1 MQFSA
6 GQIAAL
12 VQGEVVGDVNV
23 LISNV
28 AKIEE
33 GSEGCISFLANPKYE
48 PYVYTT
54 KSSVVMVSTSFEPKQ
69 TVPAT
74 MIRVKDPYT
83 SFTLLLEEY
92 QRLTSL
98 KKSGVEEPSFISKT
112 AQVGENS
119 YRGAFSYV
127 GENCKI
133 GVNVKIYPQVYI
145 GDNVEIGDN
154 TILYAGVKIY
164 QGCKIGKYCTIASGT
179 VIGSDGFGFA
189 PQADG
194 TYKNIP
200 QLGIVIIEDHVD
212 VGANTTIDRATM
224 GATIIRKGVKLDNL
238 IQIAHNVEIGE
249 NTVMASQSGI
259 SGSTKIGSNCIIAG
273 QVGVVGHIKIAN
285 RTSVGAQSGIS
296 KGVSQEGTALF
307 GSPAIDYNNQL
318 KSIIVY
324 RKLPEMLKRIE
335 EMEKQLTKFQSE
347 LKSNSVNQ

>member
-1 MQFSA
+1 MEFSA

-12 VQGEVVGDVNV
+12 VQGEIEGDANI

-33 GSEGCISFLANPKYE
+33 GAPGCISFLANPKYE
-48 PYVYTT
+48 PFVYDT
-54 KSSVVMVSTSFEPKQ
+54 KSSVVMVSKTFVARQ
-69 TVPAT
+69 AIPAT
-74 MIRVKDPYT
+74 LIRVADPYL

-98 KKSGVEEPSFISKT
+98 KKSGTEQPSFFSESASI
-112 AQVGENS
+112 GENA
-119 YRGAFSYV
+119 YLGAFSYV
-127 GENCKI
+127 GQNCKI
-133 GVNVKIYPQVYI
+133 GKNVKIYPQVFI

-154 TILYAGVKIY
+154 TILFAGVKIY
-164 QGCKIGKYCTIASGT
+164 QGVKIGKHCTIASGA

-194 TYKNIP
+194 SYKNIP

-212 VGANTTIDRATM
+212 IGANTTIDRATM
-224 GATIIRKGVKLDNL
+224 GATIIKKGVKLDNL

-273 QVGVVGHIKIAN
+273 QVGIVGHIKIAN
-285 RTSVGAQSGIS
+285 KTSVGAQSGVS
-296 KGVSQEGTALF
+296 KAVVKENTALF
-307 GSPAIDYNNQL
+307 GSPAIDYNDQL
-318 KSIIVY
+318 RSMIVY
-324 RKLPEMLKRIE
+324 KKLPEMLRRIE
-335 EMEKQLTKFQSE
+335 QIERQWLQIQSE
-347 LKSNSVNQ
+347 LKPDSIKS

>member
-1 MQFSA
+1 MEFSA

-12 VQGEVVGDVNV
+12 VQGEVVGNSNI

-28 AKIEE
+28 ARIED
-33 GSEGCISFLANPKYE
+33 GAEGCISFLANPKYE
-48 PYVYTT
+48 PYIYSTR
-54 KSSVVMVSTSFEPKQ
+54 SSVVMVSGSFEPRQ
-69 TVPAT
+69 PVAT
-74 MIRVKDPYT
+74 TLIRVKDPYT

-98 KKSGVEEPSFISKT
+98 QKRGTEEPAFMAKT
-112 AQVGENS
+112 AQAGENC

-133 GVNVKIYPQVYI
+133 GDNVKIYPQVYI

-154 TILYAGVKIY
+154 TILYPGVKIY
-164 QGCKIGKYCTIASGT
+164 PGCKIGKYCTIAAGT

-194 TYKNIP
+194 SYKNIP
-200 QLGIVIIEDHVD
+200 QLGIVILEDHVD
-212 VGANTTIDRATM
+212 IGANTTIDRATM

-238 IQIAHNVEIGE
+238 IQVAHNVEIGE
-249 NTVMASQSGI
+249 NTVMAAQSGI
-259 SGSTKIGSNCIIAG
+259 SGSTKVGKNCIIAG
-273 QVGVVGHIKIAN
+273 QVGVVGHIKIAD

-296 KGVSQEGTALF
+296 KAVLKEGTALF
-307 GSPAIDYNNQL
+307 GSPAIEYNDQL

-324 RKLPEMLKRIE
+324 RKLPQMLRRIE
-335 EMEKQLTKFQSE
+335 QMEKQLLQLES
-347 LKSNSVNQ
+347 KSNTDSQ